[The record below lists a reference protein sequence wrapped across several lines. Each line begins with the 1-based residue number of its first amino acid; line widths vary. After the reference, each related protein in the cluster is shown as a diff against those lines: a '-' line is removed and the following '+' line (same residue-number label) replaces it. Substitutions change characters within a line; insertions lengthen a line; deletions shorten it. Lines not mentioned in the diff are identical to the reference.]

1 MPPEVVARKEYFPA
15 KFDIF
20 SAGVILFTLY
30 SGFPPFKSAAE
41 DDVNYKEIIDGNIE
55 KFWED
60 IVKERRKKPDFYSK
74 DFQDLI
80 ISMLHPNPADRATLE
95 SI

>member
-1 MPPEVVARKEYFPA
+1 MPPEVVARKEYIPA

-30 SGFPPFKSAAE
+30 TGFPPFNSAAE
-41 DDVNYKEIIDGNIE
+41 DDQFYKEIINGNID

-60 IVKERRKKPDFYSK
+60 TVRERRKKSDFYSK

-80 ISMLHPNPADRATLE
+80 NSMLHPNPSERATLE